1 MKIFFDDSSDFAS
14 YLSER
19 TRFSREMS
27 DTEPSALR
35 QRHLLEAADD
45 AEEEDAPMTIDDG
58 ARARANKPL
67 GSRSKWS
74 VSSGIEKLLWLL
86 VVPLRALLCISNVT
100 VFFITYFGFM
110 ITVLWARKL
119 WPRFYWFY
127 EGKLYM

>member
-1 MKIFFDDSSDFAS
+1 
-14 YLSER
+14 
-19 TRFSREMS
+19 MS
-27 DTEPSALR
+27 DTEPSPVR
-35 QRHLLEAADD
+35 QRHLIETNED
-45 AEEEDAPMTIDDG
+45 AEDSDSPVMMNDNSRKRD
-58 ARARANKPL
+58 KPL

-86 VVPLRALLCISNVT
+86 VVPLRALLCVSNVT

-127 EGKLYM
+127 GKSACDVCLTR